1 MATLAALLKSSFMKN
16 ILIIG
21 AGRSATSLI
30 DYLKKYIQQKDLRLT
45 IADADLVLAQQKAG
59 GKQQQLRAIGLDI
72 FNEAALNDCITM
84 ADVVVS
90 MVPAAFHPLVAMAC
104 IRFKKHMLS
113 ASYVSEEIKQLD
125 AEAKA
130 ADILILKEC
139 GLDPGID
146 HMTAMEAID
155 RIRAAGGKL
164 SSFRSYTGGLIAPE
178 SDNNPWGYKFTWNP
192 RNVVLAGQGAS
203 GLGTAR
209 YLRNG
214 EYKYVPYHRLFSRL
228 EHIEVE
234 GYAPF
239 EGYPNR
245 DSLNYRKI
253 YGMEDVPTLLR
264 GTLRKKGYC
273 ESWNALVQ
281 LGMTDDSFQMEG
293 LDKMSLR
300 EFTNA
305 FLPFDHELMAEEK
318 FCRMLGIDRRS
329 DIFQRI
335 SWLGLFSKTPVPL
348 QQGSPA
354 QVLQAILEEK
364 WKLEQEDKDMVVMQH
379 IFEWEEAGE
388 QKRLYS
394 SMVSL
399 GDNQLHTAMA
409 KTVGWPLAIAVR
421 LLLENKIDRRGVCVP
436 VTPDLYKPILEELRC
451 LGISFTEK
459 ELSRATVRK

>member
-1 MATLAALLKSSFMKN
+1 MKN

-30 DYLKKYIQQKDLRLT
+30 DYLKKYIQQQDLRLT
-45 IADADLVLAQQKAG
+45 IADADLALARQKAG
-59 GKQQQLRAIGLDI
+59 GEEEQLKAIALDI
-72 FNEAALNDCITM
+72 FHEEALNSCIAS

-90 MVPAAFHPLVAMAC
+90 MVPAAFHPLVAKAC
-104 IRFKKHMLS
+104 IRFRKHMLS
-113 ASYVSEEIKQLD
+113 ASYVSEEIQQLD
-125 AEAKA
+125 AQAKA
-130 ADILILKEC
+130 AGIIILKEC

-164 SSFRSYTGGLIAPE
+164 TSFRSYTGGLIAPE

-192 RNVVLAGQGAS
+192 RNVVLAGQGAA

-214 EYKYVPYHRLFSRL
+214 EYKYVPYYRLFSRL

-245 DSLNYRKI
+245 DSLSYRKI
-253 YGMEDVPTLLR
+253 YGMEEVPTLLR

-305 FLPFDHELMAEEK
+305 FLPFDHELKAEEK
-318 FCRMLGIDRRS
+318 FCRMLRIDRRS

-335 SWLGLFSKTPVPL
+335 SWLGLFSQTPVPI

-364 WKLEQEDKDMVVMQH
+364 WKLEPEDKDMVVMQH

-388 QKRLYS
+388 EKRLYA

-436 VTPDLYKPILEELRC
+436 VTPDIYKPILEELRC

-459 ELSRATVRK
+459 ELSRATLKK